1 MSNSITDYTASL
13 AYTYDD
19 DPPTTA
25 TRPAP
30 ATKQVKP
37 LDQQI
42 TELMRS
48 LPPQLRDRPW
58 SMAELVQRLQG
69 KYRDLPHSQQVG
81 EALLRCGWVKE
92 RRWEKGWDGRRIWL
106 APKD

>member
-1 MSNSITDYTASL
+1 MHNILAEYTANL
-13 AYTYDD
+13 LYTFA
-19 DPPTTA
+19 DPPPPTA
-25 TRPAP
+25 QPTPAP
-30 ATKQVKP
+30 KQAKP

-69 KYRDLPHSQQVG
+69 KYRDRPHGQQVG
-81 EALLRCGWVKE
+81 EALLRCGWIKE
-92 RRWEKGWDGRRIWL
+92 RRWEKGWDGRRVWL